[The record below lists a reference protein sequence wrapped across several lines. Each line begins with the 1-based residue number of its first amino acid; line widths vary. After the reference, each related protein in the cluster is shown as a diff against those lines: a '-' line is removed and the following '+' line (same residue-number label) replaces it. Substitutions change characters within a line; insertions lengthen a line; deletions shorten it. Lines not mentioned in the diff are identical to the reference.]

1 MHNNTSLVPNNSS
14 SVASVGK
21 EVAMYKVI
29 CAWCKGLMAIKTCS
43 DPNMDG
49 QESHSICESCKKEV
63 LGE

>member
-1 MHNNTSLVPNNSS
+1 
-14 SVASVGK
+14 
-21 EVAMYKVI
+21 MYKVI